1 MRSSRRP
8 DKSKAQVPVIA
19 QLARRLDSHR
29 CFSGN
34 PANGLMF
41 VSSVGKPVN
50 LDAVVLRQKK
60 RELAEQ
66 KRARELAQLRKDIE
80 EEEKKLK
87 QFDEWM
93 ENWERAEQM
102 RRFIVVCGEIRI
114 VARRET
120 TEISRVDR
128 VG

>member
-1 MRSSRRP
+1 
-8 DKSKAQVPVIA
+8 
-19 QLARRLDSHR
+19 
-29 CFSGN
+29 
-34 PANGLMF
+34 MF

-50 LDAVVLRQKK
+50 LDAVVLRQKADEEKK